1 MALRDALK
9 AERGARA
16 FAEGLYALLHGPG
29 TLQTKFSRWCEVV
42 AALPRKQSRV
52 LTWPIVTVFG
62 FIAQP
67 NTHIF
72 LKPTVTRM
80 AAREYGFDF
89 RYRSGPSW
97 DTYSSLLA
105 FADEIGSDVRDLHLR
120 DFIDI
125 QSFIWVLGSEEY
137 EE

>member
-1 MALRDALK
+1 
-9 AERGARA
+9 
-16 FAEGLYALLHGPG
+16 
-29 TLQTKFSRWCEVV
+29 
-42 AALPRKQSRV
+42 
-52 LTWPIVTVFG
+52 
-62 FIAQP
+62 
-67 NTHIF
+67 
-72 LKPTVTRM
+72 M

-97 DTYSSLLA
+97 ETYSSLLA